1 VSRSLWSH
9 GMRPPGNDWSMSTEA
24 AARELHEELG
34 EIAAIEGCTACECL
48 LGVAAQALADLRRL
62 PGDEARDAEA
72 DLRRLLAAGEQA
84 PHGCL
89 ECDPCLPVKPSSLR
103 AAARVVAAT
112 AAAEPLDTLRVQA
125 GITPSLAASPERV
138 EAERRHPPVW
148 VSNTIVLAIRQPLS
162 PVASGRTRS
171 SRGRCQEGRRQDQ
184 GSARR
189 AL

>member
-1 VSRSLWSH
+1 
-9 GMRPPGNDWSMSTEA
+9 MRPPGNDWSMSTEA

-89 ECDPCLPVKPSSLR
+89 ECDPCLPVEPYRRFR
-103 AAARVVAAT
+103 AALAAAGAAPSAVAGDDTGVAA
-112 AAAEPLDTLRVQA
+112 
-125 GITPSLAASPERV
+125 
-138 EAERRHPPVW
+138 
-148 VSNTIVLAIRQPLS
+148 
-162 PVASGRTRS
+162 
-171 SRGRCQEGRRQDQ
+171 RGCPGCGCD
-184 GSARR
+184 GCG
-189 AL
+189 